1 MNYVKTIKDNLSQ
14 IFAVVEKDLKLHTR
28 FKLPVLISFIIPIL
42 NLVLPLIIMGQI
54 FTFKE
59 DFGPWN
65 SQNFTVYVLTA
76 YQIGLITGINNRFPN
91 QFATEKVWKT
101 LYAIIIAPFNRRN
114 LLFGIFFTYLI
125 INAVPLAIF
134 FILSLMI
141 LPISIISVLSLLIF
155 YFLIALIFSGIGLF
169 LGALAIS
176 KPSLTPIVR
185 IGLRILFL
193 FSCIGYPFEF
203 FPENFQALVIWDP
216 FYYLF
221 DFIRVI
227 WISDDIFFSIVTHP
241 LHVFLI
247 VGGAIIVPLV
257 CLWIFNFIFNKY
269 GIIGY

>member
-1 MNYVKTIKDNLSQ
+1 MNFFIAIKDNLSQ

-28 FKLPVLISFIIPIL
+28 FKLPIFMSIFTPLLSFI
-42 NLVLPLIIMGQI
+42 LPLVIMGQI
-54 FTFKE
+54 FTFNE
-59 DFGPWN
+59 NFGPWN
-65 SQNFTVYVLTA
+65 PQNFAVYILTG
-76 YQIGLITGINNRFPN
+76 YQINIVAKINGRFPG

-101 LYAIIIAPFNRRN
+101 LYAIMIAPFNRVN
-114 LLFGIFFTYLI
+114 LVFGIFFSYMI
-125 INAVPLAIF
+125 INAVPFTIF
-134 FILSLMI
+134 FVLSLII
-141 LPISIISVLSLLIF
+141 LPISILSIISLFIV
-155 YFLIALIFSGIGLF
+155 YFCIALIFSGVGLF

-176 KPSLTPIVR
+176 KPSLTPLVSLGIS
-185 IGLRILFL
+185 IIYI

-247 VGGAIIVPLV
+247 VGGAIVVPLV
-257 CLWIFNFIFNKY
+257 GLWIFNFIFNKY